1 MFYRV
6 DKVFKSLYMI
16 DNQMKLI
23 SEKRY
28 GCLVTLVVPSFMIS
42 DRRIVSSISERVF
55 LIADRKHQTSR
66 IGNESS

>member
-42 DRRIVSSISERVF
+42 DRRISVIYK
-55 LIADRKHQTSR
+55 RKGIPNRGS
-66 IGNESS
+66 